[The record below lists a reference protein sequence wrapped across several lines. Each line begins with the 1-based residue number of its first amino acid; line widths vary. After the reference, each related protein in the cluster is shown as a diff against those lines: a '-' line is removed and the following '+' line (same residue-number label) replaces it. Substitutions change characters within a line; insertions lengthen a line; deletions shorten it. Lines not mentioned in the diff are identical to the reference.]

1 MQTQKR
7 PTQQP
12 APAAKKT
19 TSVTGSRAAV
29 RSAPAV
35 LDERALRQVSGAGDG
50 PYKTW

>member
-12 APAAKKT
+12 VPAAKKT
-19 TSVTGSRAAV
+19 PVTGTRGTV
-29 RSAPAV
+29 RSAPVV
-35 LDERALRQVSGAGDG
+35 LDERALRQVSGAGTEG